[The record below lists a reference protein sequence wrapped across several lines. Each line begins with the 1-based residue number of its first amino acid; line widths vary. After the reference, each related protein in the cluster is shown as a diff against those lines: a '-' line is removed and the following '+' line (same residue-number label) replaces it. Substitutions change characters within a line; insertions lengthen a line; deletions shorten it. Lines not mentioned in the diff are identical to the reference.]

1 MVGYISRNQNARTG
15 ARGLPSV
22 ELIEWRVVLSP
33 EVKPTILLFYAAFK
47 NWWNYTS
54 ALSVR
59 RHGLHR
65 TTVLI
70 STINKKT
77 DGSLL

>member
-1 MVGYISRNQNARTG
+1 MA
-15 ARGLPSV
+15 LPSV

-33 EVKPTILLFYAAFK
+33 KVKPTILMFSTAFK
-47 NWWNYTS
+47 KWWNYIS
-54 ALSVR
+54 ILPVR

-65 TTVLI
+65 ATVLT
-70 STINKKT
+70 SAINQKT